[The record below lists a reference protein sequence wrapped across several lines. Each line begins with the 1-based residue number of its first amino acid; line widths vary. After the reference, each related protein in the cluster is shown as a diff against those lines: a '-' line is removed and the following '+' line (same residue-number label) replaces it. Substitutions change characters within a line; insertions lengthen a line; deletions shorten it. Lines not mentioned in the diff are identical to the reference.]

1 MSGKGLIKTYG
12 KPFFIYA
19 IIFGL
24 LLGLTGLLQWVD
36 VGAPD
41 TYYYFAQALIF
52 IFGIAHVFMVRR
64 LIPQISPD
72 DFWNSLFLTVLIF
85 LVGIITA
92 AAAYHFIG
100 LDYRFLTYIL
110 PFFIPFFCWY
120 VFRVFFQIPS
130 RVYKAW
136 YYPLNEPMPDLDMID
151 LSQIAVVQFVFS
163 KNAHDTNQ
171 INFTAKAPLNMTLGQ
186 LFFIFINDYND
197 KNVQH
202 PIQYL
207 QSPDQ
212 PYGWLFYRK
221 RKWFAKKDFFDSERS
236 FLNNHILP
244 NEFIFAD
251 RVI

>member
-12 KPFFIYA
+12 KPFFIYT

-52 IFGIAHVFMVRR
+52 IFGIAHVFLVRR
-64 LIPQISPD
+64 LFPQISPD

-120 VFRVFFQIPS
+120 VF
-130 RVYKAW
+130 
-136 YYPLNEPMPDLDMID
+136 
-151 LSQIAVVQFVFS
+151 
-163 KNAHDTNQ
+163 
-171 INFTAKAPLNMTLGQ
+171 
-186 LFFIFINDYND
+186 
-197 KNVQH
+197 
-202 PIQYL
+202 
-207 QSPDQ
+207 
-212 PYGWLFYRK
+212 
-221 RKWFAKKDFFDSERS
+221 
-236 FLNNHILP
+236 
-244 NEFIFAD
+244 
-251 RVI
+251 